1 MRSNESITA
10 PSRPTTRA
18 GIAAIATLLACL
30 TAHADATAPE
40 AAPQFTQRAPAA
52 WINSSPRTIES
63 FRGRVLL
70 IDVWTFD
77 CWNCYRS
84 IPWLADLERR
94 LAPRGLS
101 VLGIHSPEFK
111 HERERERVLAKVR
124 EFGIKHPV
132 MLDNDFAYWRALD
145 NRYWPAFYVIDKRGR
160 IRGRFVGETHV
171 GDRRAVQIE
180 RLIQTLVA
188 E

>member
-1 MRSNESITA
+1 MHSRKPMR
-10 PSRPTTRA
+10 TRLWLSEFA
-18 GIAAIATLLACL
+18 ALAVLIAAMAPEGDA
-30 TAHADATAPE
+30 ATAE
-40 AAPQFTQRAPAA
+40 AAPQLTQRSANAWLNSAPL
-52 WINSSPRTIES
+52 TIES

-84 IPWLADLERR
+84 IPWLADLEKR

-101 VLGIHSPEFK
+101 VLGIHSPEFE

-145 NRYWPAFYVIDKRGR
+145 NQYWPAFYVIDKKGV

-171 GDRRAVQIE
+171 GDRRAAEIE
-180 RLIQTLVA
+180 RLIGTLIA